1 MNRILI
7 LGSGGSGKSTLAR
20 QLGGLLHLPVVHLDS
35 HFWNPG
41 WIPKPDEEWDGLV
54 RQYTEQEQW
63 IMDGNY
69 SRTMDI
75 RIKRADVIIFLDLPR
90 LLCMYRIVKRRL
102 MYHNQT
108 RPDMNEG
115 CPEKLDRAFV
125 NWVWSYKTRSR
136 DNTIAR
142 LRQAG
147 AHQQVITVTSRR
159 QVKALIRSFADAGPF
174 G

>member
-20 QLGGLLHLPVVHLDS
+20 QVGGLLHLPVVHLDAL
-35 HFWNPG
+35 FWNPD
-41 WIPKPDEEWDGLV
+41 WIPTPDEEWDGLV

-63 IMDGNY
+63 IIDGNY
-69 SRTMDI
+69 SKTMDMRI
-75 RIKRADVIIFLDLPR
+75 RRADVIIFLDLPR

-115 CPEKLDRAFV
+115 CPEKLDFAFV
-125 NWVWSYKTRSR
+125 KWVWSYKTRSR

-159 QVKALIRSFADAGPF
+159 QVKALIRSFADAGPV